1 MVQYSVKKLS
11 KLTGVSVRTLH
22 HYDQLHLL
30 KPSIRTKAGYR
41 LYGEKELLRLQQI
54 LFYKE
59 LDFSLAEILNI
70 LDDPEFDLLQA
81 LEQHKAALQ
90 TRQERIATLLI
101 TIDKTMYHL
110 KNGIMLTPEDSYA
123 GLPKEKAEAYRKEAM
138 KKWQE
143 QVEESEKQLLK
154 MIKSDLNSLK
164 NTFAANLKKLVSVSN
179 QDPTI
184 SAVQE
189 EIARH
194 YQLIR
199 QFWGTADSPDKQ
211 AEAYTC

>member
-1 MVQYSVKKLS
+1 MVQYSVKKLF

-22 HYDQLHLL
+22 HYDQQHLL

-101 TIDKTMYHL
+101 TIDKTMFHL
-110 KNGIMLTPEDSYA
+110 KNGIMLTPEDLYE

-138 KKWQE
+138 KKWPE

-154 MIKSDLNSLK
+154 MIKSDLNNLK
-164 NTFAANLKKLVSVSN
+164 DTFAANLQKLVSVSN

-211 AEAYTC
+211 AEAYTG

>member
-1 MVQYSVKKLS
+1 MVQYSVKKLF

-22 HYDQLHLL
+22 HYDQQHLL

-164 NTFAANLKKLVSVSN
+164 DTFAANLKKLVSVSN

-211 AEAYTC
+211 AEAYTG